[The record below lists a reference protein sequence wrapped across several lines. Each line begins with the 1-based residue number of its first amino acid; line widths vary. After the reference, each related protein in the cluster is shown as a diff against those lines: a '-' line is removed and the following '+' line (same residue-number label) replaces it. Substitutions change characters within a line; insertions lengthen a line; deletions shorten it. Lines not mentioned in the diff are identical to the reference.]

1 MAHSSSPQI
10 RPMEAQEAYQKL
22 FAYTRQRVNI
32 QEKELEL
39 MKKFYKLKKVS
50 KKDFFLKEGSTNFNQ
65 GFVVDGTLRVYYT
78 DAKGNEHVLY
88 FAFADWWVGDL
99 SAFHFDDAATLNV
112 QALEES
118 YLLEISKED
127 LEYLFEQIPALERL
141 FRVMAQRTLAVLQ
154 KRFLMT
160 VSAHAEERYQEL
172 LQRHPGIE
180 QIVAQ
185 HQIASYLG
193 ILPESLSRMKKKL
206 YVSSPNKK

>member
-1 MAHSSSPQI
+1 MD
-10 RPMEAQEAYQKL
+10 AQEAYQKL
-22 FAYTRQRVNI
+22 FAYTKQRVNI
-32 QEKELEL
+32 EEKDLEL

-118 YLLEISKED
+118 YILEISKED
-127 LEYLFEQIPALERL
+127 LEYLFDQIHALERL

>member
-1 MAHSSSPQI
+1 MAHSSPPQI
-10 RPMEAQEAYQKL
+10 RPMDAQQAYQKL
-22 FAYTRQRVNI
+22 FAYTKQRVNI
-32 QEKELEL
+32 QEKDLEL
-39 MKKFYKLKKVS
+39 MKKFYKLRKVS

>member
-1 MAHSSSPQI
+1 
-10 RPMEAQEAYQKL
+10 MEAQEAYQKL

>member
-1 MAHSSSPQI
+1 MD
-10 RPMEAQEAYQKL
+10 EQEAYQKL
-22 FAYTRQRVNI
+22 YNYTSQRVAI
-32 QEKELEL
+32 QPADWEL
-39 MKKFYKLKKVS
+39 MKQYYHLRKVS
-50 KKDFFLKEGSTNFNQ
+50 KKDFFLQEGSTNFNQ
-65 GFVVDGTLRVYYT
+65 GFVADGTLRVYYT
-78 DAKGNEHVLY
+78 DSKGNEHVLY

-118 YLLEISKED
+118 YILEISKED
-127 LEYLFEQIPALERL
+127 LEYLFDQIPALERL

>member
-1 MAHSSSPQI
+1 MD
-10 RPMEAQEAYQKL
+10 AQEAYQKL
-22 FAYTRQRVNI
+22 FAYTKQRVNI
-32 QEKELEL
+32 QEKDLEL
-39 MKKFYKLKKVS
+39 MKKFYKLRKVS

>member
-1 MAHSSSPQI
+1 MDT
-10 RPMEAQEAYQKL
+10 QEAYQKL
-22 FAYTRQRVNI
+22 FAYTKQRVNI
-32 QEKELEL
+32 QEKDLEL

-78 DAKGNEHVLY
+78 DTKGNEHVLY

-118 YLLEISKED
+118 YILEISKED
-127 LEYLFEQIPALERL
+127 LEYLFDQIPALERL

>member
-1 MAHSSSPQI
+1 MAHSSPPQI
-10 RPMEAQEAYQKL
+10 RPMDEQEAYQKL
-22 FAYTRQRVNI
+22 YNYTSQRVAI
-32 QEKELEL
+32 QPADWEL
-39 MKKFYKLKKVS
+39 MKQYYHLRKVS

-65 GFVVDGTLRVYYT
+65 GFVADGTLRVYYT
-78 DAKGNEHVLY
+78 DTKGNEHVLY

-118 YLLEISKED
+118 YILEISKED
-127 LEYLFEQIPALERL
+127 LEYLFDQIPALERL

>member
-1 MAHSSSPQI
+1 MANSSPPQI
-10 RPMEAQEAYQKL
+10 RPMDAQEAYQKL
-22 FAYTRQRVNI
+22 YNYTSQRVAI
-32 QEKELEL
+32 MPADWEL
-39 MKKFYKLKKVS
+39 MKQYYHLRKVS

-118 YLLEISKED
+118 YILEISKED
-127 LEYLFEQIPALERL
+127 LEYLFDQIPALERL

-172 LQRHPGIE
+172 LLRHPGIE

>member
-1 MAHSSSPQI
+1 MD
-10 RPMEAQEAYQKL
+10 AQEAYQKL
-22 FAYTRQRVNI
+22 FAYTKQRVNI
-32 QEKELEL
+32 QEKDLEL

-118 YLLEISKED
+118 YILEISKED
-127 LEYLFEQIPALERL
+127 LEYLFNQIPALERL

>member
-1 MAHSSSPQI
+1 MD
-10 RPMEAQEAYQKL
+10 AQTAYQKL
-22 FAYTRQRVNI
+22 YAYTSQRVP
-32 QEKELEL
+32 LSAADFEL
-39 MKKFYKLKKVS
+39 MKQYYHLRKVA
-50 KKDFFLKEGSTNFNQ
+50 KKDFFLKEGTRNFLQ

-78 DAKGNEHVLY
+78 DTKGNEHVLY
-88 FAFADWWVGDL
+88 FAFADWLVGDL
-99 SAFHFDDAATLNV
+99 SAFHFEDAATLNV
-112 QALEES
+112 QALEDS
-118 YLLEISKED
+118 YVLEISKED
-127 LEYLFEQIPALERL
+127 LEFLFEQIPALERL
-141 FRVMAQRTLAVLQ
+141 FRIMAQRTLAVLQ

-206 YVSSPNKK
+206 LSAK

>member
-1 MAHSSSPQI
+1 MD
-10 RPMEAQEAYQKL
+10 AQEAYQKL
-22 FAYTRQRVNI
+22 FAYTKQRVNI
-32 QEKELEL
+32 EEKDLEL

-118 YLLEISKED
+118 YILEISKED
-127 LEYLFEQIPALERL
+127 LEFLFDQIPALERL

>member
-1 MAHSSSPQI
+1 MD
-10 RPMEAQEAYQKL
+10 AQEAYQKL
-22 FAYTRQRVNI
+22 YNYTSQRVTLLPD
-32 QEKELEL
+32 EWEL
-39 MKKFYKLKKVS
+39 MKKYYHLRKVH

-65 GFVVDGTLRVYYT
+65 GFVADGTLRVYYT

-118 YLLEISKED
+118 YILEISKED
-127 LEYLFEQIPALERL
+127 LEYLFDQIPALERL

>member
-1 MAHSSSPQI
+1 
-10 RPMEAQEAYQKL
+10 
-22 FAYTRQRVNI
+22 
-32 QEKELEL
+32 
-39 MKKFYKLKKVS
+39 
-50 KKDFFLKEGSTNFNQ
+50 
-65 GFVVDGTLRVYYT
+65 
-78 DAKGNEHVLY
+78 
-88 FAFADWWVGDL
+88 
-99 SAFHFDDAATLNV
+99 
-112 QALEES
+112 
-118 YLLEISKED
+118 SKED
-127 LEYLFEQIPALERL
+127 LEYLFDQIPALERL

>member
-1 MAHSSSPQI
+1 MD
-10 RPMEAQEAYQKL
+10 AQEAYQKL
-22 FAYTRQRVNI
+22 FAYTKQRVNI

-39 MKKFYKLKKVS
+39 MKKFYKLKKLS

-78 DAKGNEHVLY
+78 DTKGNEHVLY

-118 YLLEISKED
+118 YILEISKED
-127 LEYLFEQIPALERL
+127 LEYLFDQIPALERL

>member
-1 MAHSSSPQI
+1 MAHQTPTKISN
-10 RPMEAQEAYQKL
+10 MELQAAYQKL
-22 FAYTRQRVNI
+22 FDYMSQRVPLKA
-32 QEKELEL
+32 EELEL
-39 MKKFYKLKKVS
+39 MKKCYHLRKVN
-50 KKDFFLKEGSTNFNQ
+50 KKDFFLKEGSKHFQQ
-65 GFVVDGTLRVYYT
+65 GFVVEGTLRVFYT

-88 FAFADWWVGDL
+88 FAFPDWWVGDL

-112 QALEES
+112 QALEDS
-118 YLLEISKED
+118 LMLEISRED
-127 LEYLFEQIPALERL
+127 LEFLFEKVPSLERL
-141 FRVMAQRTLAVLQ
+141 FRIMAQRTLAVLQ

-180 QIVAQ
+180 QLVAQ

>member
-1 MAHSSSPQI
+1 MDAQI
-10 RPMEAQEAYQKL
+10 AYQKL
-22 FAYTRQRVNI
+22 YEYTSQRVTL
-32 QEKELEL
+32 KPTDWEL
-39 MKKFYKLKKVS
+39 MKSHYHLRKVQ
-50 KKDFFLKEGSTNFNQ
+50 KKDYFLKEGTTNFNQ
-65 GFVVDGTLRVYYT
+65 GFVADGTLRVFYT
-78 DAKGNEHVLY
+78 DTKGNEHVLY

-118 YLLEISKED
+118 YILEISKED
-127 LEYLFEQIPALERL
+127 LEYLFGQIPALERL

-160 VSAHAEERYQEL
+160 VSAHAEARYQEL

-206 YVSSPNKK
+206 LSSK

>member
-1 MAHSSSPQI
+1 MDAQI
-10 RPMEAQEAYQKL
+10 AYQKL
-22 FAYTRQRVNI
+22 YEYTSQRVTL
-32 QEKELEL
+32 KPTDWEL
-39 MKKFYKLKKVS
+39 MKSHYHLRKVQ
-50 KKDFFLKEGSTNFNQ
+50 KKDYFLKEGTTNFNQ
-65 GFVVDGTLRVYYT
+65 GFVTDGTLRVFYT
-78 DAKGNEHVLY
+78 DTKGNEHVLY

-118 YLLEISKED
+118 HILEISKED
-127 LEYLFEQIPALERL
+127 LEYLFGQIPALERL

-160 VSAHAEERYQEL
+160 VSAHAEARYQEL

-206 YVSSPNKK
+206 LSSK

>member
-1 MAHSSSPQI
+1 MD
-10 RPMEAQEAYQKL
+10 AQEAYQKL
-22 FAYTRQRVNI
+22 FAYTKQRVKI
-32 QEKELEL
+32 QEKDLEL

-118 YLLEISKED
+118 YILEISKED
-127 LEYLFEQIPALERL
+127 LEYLFDQIPALERL

>member
-1 MAHSSSPQI
+1 MD
-10 RPMEAQEAYQKL
+10 AQEAYQKL
-22 FAYTRQRVNI
+22 FAYTKQRVNI
-32 QEKELEL
+32 QEKDLEL

-50 KKDFFLKEGSTNFNQ
+50 KKDFFLKEGSINFNQ

-78 DAKGNEHVLY
+78 DTKGNEHVLY

-118 YLLEISKED
+118 YILEISKED
-127 LEYLFEQIPALERL
+127 LEYLFDQIPALERL

>member
-1 MAHSSSPQI
+1 M
-10 RPMEAQEAYQKL
+10 
-22 FAYTRQRVNI
+22 
-32 QEKELEL
+32 
-39 MKKFYKLKKVS
+39 
-50 KKDFFLKEGSTNFNQ
+50 
-65 GFVVDGTLRVYYT
+65 YYT
-78 DAKGNEHVLY
+78 DTKGHEHVLY

-99 SAFHFDDAATLNV
+99 SAFHFEDAATLNV
-112 QALEES
+112 QALEDS
-118 YLLEISKED
+118 YVLEISKED
-127 LEYLFEQIPALERL
+127 LEFLFEQIPALERL
-141 FRVMAQRTLAVLQ
+141 FRIMAQRTLAVLQ

-206 YVSSPNKK
+206 LSAK

>member
-1 MAHSSSPQI
+1 MD
-10 RPMEAQEAYQKL
+10 AQEAYQKL
-22 FAYTRQRVNI
+22 YNYTSQRVAI
-32 QEKELEL
+32 QPADWEL
-39 MKKFYKLKKVS
+39 MKQYYHLRKVS

-78 DAKGNEHVLY
+78 DTKGNEHVLY

-118 YLLEISKED
+118 YILEISKED
-127 LEYLFEQIPALERL
+127 LEYLFDQIPALERL

-172 LQRHPGIE
+172 LHRHPGIE

>member
-1 MAHSSSPQI
+1 MD
-10 RPMEAQEAYQKL
+10 AQEAYQKL
-22 FAYTRQRVNI
+22 FAYTKQRVNI
-32 QEKELEL
+32 QEKDLEL
-39 MKKFYKLKKVS
+39 MKKFYKLRKVS
-50 KKDFFLKEGSTNFNQ
+50 KKDFFLREGSTNFNQ
-65 GFVVDGTLRVYYT
+65 GFVVDGTLRVFYT

-118 YLLEISKED
+118 YILEISKED
-127 LEYLFEQIPALERL
+127 LEYLFDQIPALERL

>member
-1 MAHSSSPQI
+1 MD
-10 RPMEAQEAYQKL
+10 AQEAYQKL
-22 FAYTRQRVNI
+22 FAYTKQRVNI
-32 QEKELEL
+32 QEKDLEL
-39 MKKFYKLKKVS
+39 MKKFYKLRKVS

-127 LEYLFEQIPALERL
+127 LEYLFDQIPALERL

-154 KRFLMT
+154 KRFRMT
-160 VSAHAEERYQEL
+160 VSAHVEERYQEL

>member
-1 MAHSSSPQI
+1 MAHSSPTKIAAMDTEESFN
-10 RPMEAQEAYQKL
+10 KL
-22 FAYTRQRVNI
+22 FEYTSKRVPINHEEWQLI
-32 QEKELEL
+32 RSHYHLR
-39 MKKFYKLKKVS
+39 KLN
-50 KKDFFLKEGSTNFNQ
+50 KKDFFLKEGSLNFQQ
-65 GFVVDGTLRVYYT
+65 GFVAEGTLRVFYT

-88 FAFADWWVGDL
+88 FAFSDWWVGDL
-99 SAFHFDDAATLNV
+99 SAFHFDEAATLNV

-118 YLLEISKED
+118 YILEISKED
-127 LEYLFEQIPALERL
+127 LEFLFEKIPALDRL

-160 VSAHAEERYQEL
+160 VSAHAEERYLEL

-180 QIVAQ
+180 QLVAQ

>member
-1 MAHSSSPQI
+1 
-10 RPMEAQEAYQKL
+10 
-22 FAYTRQRVNI
+22 
-32 QEKELEL
+32 
-39 MKKFYKLKKVS
+39 MKTYYHLRKVS
-50 KKDFFLKEGSTNFNQ
+50 KKDFFLQEGSTNFNQ
-65 GFVVDGTLRVYYT
+65 GFVVDGTLRVFYT

-118 YLLEISKED
+118 YILEISKED
-127 LEYLFEQIPALERL
+127 LEYLFDKIPALERL

-206 YVSSPNKK
+206 LSSK

>member
-1 MAHSSSPQI
+1 MAHSSPPQI
-10 RPMEAQEAYQKL
+10 RPMDEQEAYQKL
-22 FAYTRQRVNI
+22 YNYTSQRVAI
-32 QEKELEL
+32 QPADWEL
-39 MKKFYKLKKVS
+39 MKQYYHLRKVS
-50 KKDFFLKEGSTNFNQ
+50 KKDFFLQEGSTNFNQ
-65 GFVVDGTLRVYYT
+65 GFVADGTLRVYYT
-78 DAKGNEHVLY
+78 DSKGNEHVLY

-118 YLLEISKED
+118 YILEISKED
-127 LEYLFEQIPALERL
+127 LEYLFDQIPALERL

>member
-1 MAHSSSPQI
+1 MD
-10 RPMEAQEAYQKL
+10 AQEAYQKL
-22 FAYTRQRVNI
+22 FAYTKQRVNI
-32 QEKELEL
+32 QEKDLEL
-39 MKKFYKLKKVS
+39 MKKFYKLKKLS

-78 DAKGNEHVLY
+78 DTKGNEHVLY

-118 YLLEISKED
+118 YILEISKED
-127 LEYLFEQIPALERL
+127 LEYLFDQIPALERL